1 MSRRYLTHGIYNFVE
16 DLEERNF
23 NNVKHQN
30 LYMLDLHCDYA
41 IEILR
46 QAHSKRMFVAPTKW
60 LLVQDRRITIDNINI
75 TSTYDNLEIFEDLA
89 VYPDSDVVLAQRFGD
104 DVLQLT
110 SVYRPSPQRTVIW
123 ENRGNWTIKNGLRMN
138 TFDVASA
145 RRRNLQQSAL
155 KSCIVMTN
163 PDTVNH
169 LTDFKYNTIDPI
181 TKVNYIWVLHLINRM
196 NAT

>member
-1 MSRRYLTHGIYNFVE
+1 
-16 DLEERNF
+16 
-23 NNVKHQN
+23 
-30 LYMLDLHCDYA
+30 
-41 IEILR
+41 
-46 QAHSKRMFVAPTKW
+46 MFVAPTKW
-60 LLVQDRRITIDNINI
+60 LLVQDRRIPIDNTNI

-104 DVLQLT
+104 DFLQLT

-123 ENRGNWTIKNGLRMN
+123 ENRGNWSVKNGLRMN

-145 RRRNLQQSAL
+145 RRRNLQQTTL
-155 KSCIVMTN
+155 KSCLVMTY

-169 LTDFKYNTIDPI
+169 LTDFKDREKDAI